1 MTSTPVSKIPAQSV
15 STNEEEDDSEVI
27 SILKEMAAS
36 ENPVKTQPTY
46 QIPSPPPQP
55 THYNSIYAQP
65 PPPVQAP
72 RPSPPPQVVQV
83 KLPKSYIQQ
92 DLIQK
97 AVIASIIAAIM
108 FYPKTFD
115 IIYSKFPMMQKVAP
129 FDPIIRVFLLAV
141 ILYLLMWK
149 LNI

>member
-36 ENPVKTQPTY
+36 ENPVQTPPTY
-46 QIPSPPPQP
+46 HMPPPPQP
-55 THYNSIYAQP
+55 THYNP
-65 PPPVQAP
+65 PPPPP
-72 RPSPPPQVVQV
+72 RPAPPSQVVQV

-92 DLIQK
+92 ELIQK
-97 AVIASIIAAIM
+97 AVIAAIIAAVM
-108 FYPKTFD
+108 FYPKTFE
-115 IIYSKFPMMQKVAP
+115 ILYSKFPMLQKVAP
-129 FDPIIRVFLLAV
+129 FDPILRVFLLAV

-149 LNI
+149 LNM